1 MTENTL
7 HLMKGKWKIHP
18 KKCQFPLQRLKEKKA
33 GYIGIIQGQQ
43 REENYVLEEI
53 VEAAVLFGR

>member
-1 MTENTL
+1 
-7 HLMKGKWKIHP
+7 MKGKWKIHP
-18 KKCQFPLQRLKEKKA
+18 KKKEKKP

>member
-1 MTENTL
+1 
-7 HLMKGKWKIHP
+7 MKGKWKIHP
-18 KKCQFPLQRLKEKKA
+18 KKGQFPLQRLKEKKP
-33 GYIGIIQGQQ
+33 GYLGIIQGQL

>member
-1 MTENTL
+1 
-7 HLMKGKWKIHP
+7 MKGKWKIHP
-18 KKCQFPLQRLKEKKA
+18 KKCQFPLQRLKEKKP

-53 VEAAVLFGR
+53 VEAAVLFGK